1 MSAAPSLCS
10 LAALTDEATLSPLVE
25 LTLGIGSEGGSNPCI
40 PPSPLCKGL
49 RVSDH
54 RLTEKPSSGA
64 PPSHPKCRCWPTEC
78 HPQRRRSRRRTK
90 APPRLHRRRGW
101 FESAAPTAASK

>member
-40 PPSPLCKGL
+40 PPDPVRRLRPAGLVGDGEAPATSARPSGSRPLK
-49 RVSDH
+49 
-54 RLTEKPSSGA
+54 
-64 PPSHPKCRCWPTEC
+64 
-78 HPQRRRSRRRTK
+78 SRRR
-90 APPRLHRRRGW
+90 PPLQRL
-101 FESAAPTAASK
+101 ECLS